1 MPISTKSIRASFR
14 SKNEQK
20 KRFALYFLLPS
31 TFFFLR
37 LQLSV
42 RWYFG
47 DLKVGNTNRET
58 KKCNFRQKYYK
69 ESRKTVAILRSNNIF
84 LLSLCCYSFTFIVM
98 LRLFLFVF
106 QYFESF
112 KYKTVFCYP
121 RFHFYFTRMYL
132 LFCLFLHNA
141 RLLLFVF

>member
-37 LQLSV
+37 FQLSV

-58 KKCNFRQKYYK
+58 KN
-69 ESRKTVAILRSNNIF
+69 VILLFF
-84 LLSLCCYSFTFIVM
+84 LNVDKSIKRRVGRPLQHDVLTISFFSFCVVVTLSL
-98 LRLFLFVF
+98 
-106 QYFESF
+106 
-112 KYKTVFCYP
+112 
-121 RFHFYFTRMYL
+121 
-132 LFCLFLHNA
+132 
-141 RLLLFVF
+141 LLLC